1 MRLHCGKSGWEH
13 SISPQCLA
21 SEMKFQV
28 FKSNRAGYNL
38 PMAKNAKK
46 TRSIKL
52 ISPLGKFSRRFLHFD
67 KPIARTN
74 AITRKINTV

>member
-1 MRLHCGKSGWEH
+1 MSGIGDE
-13 SISPQCLA
+13 IPG
-21 SEMKFQV
+21 

-52 ISPLGKFSRRFLHFD
+52 ISALGKCSRRFLHFD